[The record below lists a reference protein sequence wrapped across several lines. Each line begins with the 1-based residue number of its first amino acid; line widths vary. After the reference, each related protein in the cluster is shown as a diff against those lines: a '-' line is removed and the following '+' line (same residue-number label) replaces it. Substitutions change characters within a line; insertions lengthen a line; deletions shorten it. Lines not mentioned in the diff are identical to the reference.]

1 MEVALG
7 FLIAF
12 IIAITGV
19 GAGTITAP
27 LLILVL
33 HVPVAISVG
42 TALAYSTVVKAVV
55 VPVQILRKQVAWRV
69 LGVMSLGGIPG
80 VVAGSL
86 LFRRY
91 AAVGSH
97 AVFYVV
103 LGLIIVLSAAWHLYR
118 HFRPHSFGG
127 KKRARLGAIAALM
140 FPIAAEVGFAS
151 SGAGAMGTLVLMGF
165 SSLDAG
171 KVVGTDLAF
180 AFCMTL
186 IGTGLHFASGFF
198 NSALLVRLV
207 AGGVIGAVAGSW
219 VGPRVPSRQ
228 LRLALSVCLILLGLS
243 FCYRGFF
250 RQIAGANSASIS
262 NQIAARVPPTSH

>member
-42 TALAYSTVVKAVV
+42 TALAYSTIVKAVV
-55 VPVQILRKQVAWRV
+55 VPVQIVRKQVAWRV
-69 LGVMSLGGIPG
+69 LGVMLVGGIPG

-91 AAVGSH
+91 AAVGNHS
-97 AVFYVV
+97 VFYAV
-103 LGLIIVLSAAWHLYR
+103 LGLIIVLSAAWHLYH
-118 HFRPHSFGG
+118 HFRPHRLSGER
-127 KKRARLGAIAALM
+127 KTRLGVIGALM
-140 FPIAAEVGFAS
+140 FPVAAEVGFAS
-151 SGAGAMGTLVLMGF
+151 SGAGAMGTLVLMGL
-165 SSLDAG
+165 SSLDAA

-180 AFCMTL
+180 AFCLTL
-186 IGTGLHFASGFF
+186 TGSGIHFASGYF
-198 NSALLVRLV
+198 STPLLVRLV
-207 AGGVIGAVAGSW
+207 IGGVLGAVAGSW
-219 VGPRVPSRQ
+219 LAPRLPSRQ
-228 LRLALSVCLILLGLS
+228 LRLALSICLVLLGFS
-243 FCYRGFF
+243 FCYRAFTSEGIKTPV
-250 RQIAGANSASIS
+250 QV
-262 NQIAARVPPTSH
+262 AARVPSNSR

>member
-27 LLILVL
+27 ILILLL
-33 HVPVAISVG
+33 HVPVTISVG
-42 TALAYSTVVKAVV
+42 TALAYSTIVKAVV
-55 VPVQILRKQVAWRV
+55 VPVQIVRKQVAWRV
-69 LGVMSLGGIPG
+69 LCFMLLGGIPG

-97 AVFYVV
+97 AAFFAV

-118 HFRPHSFGG
+118 HFRPQPFPGRSPT
-127 KKRARLGAIAALM
+127 RLGAIAALM

-151 SGAGAMGTLVLMGF
+151 SGAGAMGTLVLMGL
-165 SSLDAG
+165 SSLDAA

-186 IGTGLHFASGFF
+186 TGSGMHFASGFF
-198 NSALLVRLV
+198 DSALLLRLV
-207 AGGVIGAVAGSW
+207 IGGVLGAVAGSW
-219 VGPRVPSRQ
+219 VAPRVPSRQ
-228 LRLALSVCLILLGLS
+228 LRLALSVGLVLLGLS
-243 FCYRGFF
+243 FCYRAFA
-250 RQIAGANSASIS
+250 AGAGPNP
-262 NQIAARVPPTSH
+262 NQIAARVPASR